1 MTVPEIKFLS
11 AILLVYG
18 LEKPLTYV
26 HAFIVLTCNI
36 SVCIKK
42 IPLQLQPHCLAVLF
56 WIKIDR
62 TLKVPKLPFFFF

>member
-1 MTVPEIKFLS
+1 MTVPKIKFLS

-42 IPLQLQPHCLAVLF
+42 IPFNAITASLPCSIVLDEDL
-56 WIKIDR
+56 IE
-62 TLKVPKLPFFFF
+62 P